1 MKEFLTLIR
10 WQNLLIVILTQV
22 LVCYAIVAPLAG
34 LMPVEIRSTGIIES
48 IALQLPWYDF
58 AILLLATTCITAGG
72 YVINDYFDIRSDLI
86 NRGEVIVGT
95 KIPRRKAMMW
105 HNILNIAGVSA
116 GFFVSYRIGY
126 FWAGIIFILVSGLL
140 YFYSATYKR
149 QFLIGNLIVAL
160 LTAMVPMLVVL
171 YEIPPI
177 YKHYINLT
185 ASLPSLKVIWFW
197 GLGFSS
203 FAFLTTLGREIL
215 KDMED
220 FEGDRAYGSNS
231 VPVVAGIKA
240 SKFLVVSI
248 LAIVICL
255 LLMVWFQYLNDKL
268 TLIYIIAGLVI
279 PLIYNILLI
288 IRAKRQEDF
297 RKGSTILK
305 VIMFIGISYTFLA
318 YFVIKKN
325 LFL

>member
-1 MKEFLTLIR
+1 M
-10 WQNLLIVILTQV
+10 
-22 LVCYAIVAPLAG
+22 
-34 LMPVEIRSTGIIES
+34 EIRSTGIIEL
-48 IALQLPWYDF
+48 ITLQLAWYDF
-58 AILLLATTCITAGG
+58 AVLVLATTCITAGG

-95 KIPRRKAMMW
+95 RIPRRKAMMW
-105 HNILNIAGVSA
+105 HNILNVAGVSA

-126 FWAGIIFILVSGLL
+126 FWAGVIFILVSGLL

-149 QFLIGNLIVAL
+149 QFLIGNLVVAL

-171 YEIPPI
+171 YEIAPI

-185 ASLPSLKVIWFW
+185 ASMPSLKAIWFW

-203 FAFLTTLGREIL
+203 FAFLTTLGREII

-231 VPVVAGIKA
+231 VPVIAGIKV
-240 SKFLVVSI
+240 SKFIVASVLV
-248 LAIVICL
+248 IVICL
-255 LLMVWFQYLNDKL
+255 LILVWFQYLNDKL
-268 TLIYIIAGLVI
+268 TLIYIIAGLEI
-279 PLIYNILLI
+279 PLIYNIFQVV
-288 IRAKRQEDF
+288 RAKRQDDF

-305 VIMFIGISYTFLA
+305 IIMLIGISYAILA
-318 YFVIKKN
+318 YFIIKKN